1 MNLIVKESY
10 DELSRYVAGEI
21 AALLR
26 GNPQAVLCLP
36 TGNTPVGT
44 YQELVR
50 LHKEGRVSFAQCTVF
65 NLDEY
70 YPIDPSDPNSYR
82 SFMRKNLFDHVDIR
96 PGSANIPNGEAKDA
110 DEECRLYEQKIR
122 NSGGIDLALLGI
134 GRNGHIGFNEPDRE
148 LLLET
153 HVVTLTE
160 STLQA
165 NCEPFGSIEAMP
177 KQALTMGLGTIMSAK
192 RIIVIASGASKKFA
206 VEKMLSSRITTD
218 VPATL
223 LQLHPDVTL
232 VIDRAV
238 GVSSE
243 GTRWTR

>member
-1 MNLIVKESY
+1 MKLIVKENY

-21 AALLR
+21 AAALR
-26 GNPQAVLCLP
+26 GNPRAVLCLP

-70 YPIDPSDPNSYR
+70 YPIDPGDPNSYL
-82 SFMRKNLFDHVDIR
+82 SFMRKQLFDHVDIR
-96 PGSANIPNGEAKDA
+96 PGSANIPNGQAEDA
-110 DEECRLYEQKIR
+110 EEECRLYEERIR

-160 STLQA
+160 STQQA
-165 NCEPFGSIEAMP
+165 NYEPFGSVEAMP
-177 KQALTMGLGTIMSAK
+177 KQALTMGLGTIMSAQ
-192 RIIVIASGASKKFA
+192 RVIVIASGASKKYA
-206 VEKMLSSRITTD
+206 VEKMLSPRITTE

-223 LQLHPDVTL
+223 LQLHPNVTL
-232 VIDRAV
+232 VIDQSV
-238 GVSSE
+238 GVAPQNS
-243 GTRWTR
+243 